1 MEKETKN
8 GQAAVLGLQHL
19 LAMYAGAVAVPL
31 LIGTGL
37 GFNQEQMTYLISIDI
52 FMCGLATLLQL
63 TVNRFFGI
71 GLPVVLG
78 CAIQAVA
85 PLILIG
91 SDQGVGA
98 IYGSIIASGIFVV
111 LVSGFFSKIKRLFPP
126 IVTGTVIT
134 VIGLTLIPVAIEKMG
149 GGDSSATNFGNQT
162 NLLLAF
168 VTIALIVGVQM
179 LAKGFVRSIAVLI
192 GLVGGSILAAVL
204 GMVDLS
210 AIGQAPVFHVPQPF
224 YFGKPTFDVWSIL
237 LMIIISIVSM
247 VESTGVYFALGDIT
261 GQKVGEE
268 ELKKGYRAEGLAV
281 ILGGIFNT
289 FPYTGFSQ
297 NVGLVQ
303 LSGIKTR
310 KPIYFSAIFL
320 IILGLLI
327 LSSVP
332 VYGFW
337 VNHKAPQ
344 QQVAS
349 SVSHK
354 KTASSKKASSVDS
367 SSSSVASSDDTAVS
381 ESAVSSSDDTSSVD
395 ESVSSSAVESSSS
408 AAPEVSSS
416 SVANNTAV
424 LGASQTLYNFAVTH
438 GMTTDQVIA
447 LNPGLTVSNYTQ
459 YAGRDLNIR

>member
-1 MEKETKN
+1 MEKETQN
-8 GQAAVLGLQHL
+8 GKAAVLGLQHL

-91 SDQGVGA
+91 STEGVGA
-98 IYGSIIASGIFVV
+98 IYGSIIASGFFVV
-111 LVSGFFSKIKRLFPP
+111 LVAGFFSKIKKLFPP

-149 GGDSSATNFGNQT
+149 GGSATAPGFGDLT

-168 VTIALIVGVQM
+168 VTILLIVGVQ
-179 LAKGFVRSIAVLI
+179 LLGKGFIRSIAVLI
-192 GLVGGSILAAVL
+192 GLIGGSVLAAFL
-204 GMVDLS
+204 GRVDLG

-224 YFGKPTFDVWSIL
+224 YFGKPTFEIWSIL
-237 LMIIISIVSM
+237 LMIIISMVSM

-268 ELKKGYRAEGLAV
+268 QLKKGYRAEGLAV

-310 KPIYFSAIFL
+310 KPIYFSAFFL
-320 IILGLLI
+320 IILGLFPKIGAVAQIIPEPVLGGGMLVMFGMVAIQGIRMLLEVDFTNDKNLLI
-327 LSSVP
+327 
-332 VYGFW
+332 
-337 VNHKAPQ
+337 A
-344 QQVAS
+344 
-349 SVSHK
+349 
-354 KTASSKKASSVDS
+354 
-367 SSSSVASSDDTAVS
+367 AVS
-381 ESAVSSSDDTSSVD
+381 IGFGLGFNLMPELFSQLPETVQMFTGNGIVMSSITAIVLNLVFNGLKQD
-395 ESVSSSAVESSSS
+395 ERIIKE
-408 AAPEVSSS
+408 
-416 SVANNTAV
+416 
-424 LGASQTLYNFAVTH
+424 
-438 GMTTDQVIA
+438 A
-447 LNPGLTVSNYTQ
+447 LK
-459 YAGRDLNIR
+459 